1 MACKSTCKSDTCTFM
16 FIAALFTKDKVWEQP
31 RFQLLMNVLFS
42 HKEEW
47 NYVVFQENGW
57 DWRSSF

>member
-1 MACKSTCKSDTCTFM
+1 M